1 MCEKPETETETVT
14 PRVAFATILQSLV
27 AESPNKP
34 TLPVMLPVMLSMLDQ
49 AMDHTG
55 LRLELAAA
63 PADHE
68 DDVAK
73 ARRRLSRRAYDMTSL
88 LADGAAGDGDWELF
102 DLADEARSA
111 AVALLRALDGDA

>member
-34 TLPVMLPVMLSMLDQ
+34 TLPVMLSMLDQ

-73 ARRRLSRRAYDMTSL
+73 ASRRRRLGAVRPGRR
-88 LADGAAGDGDWELF
+88 GAFRRRCA
-102 DLADEARSA
+102 AAR
-111 AVALLRALDGDA
+111 VGW

>member
-1 MCEKPETETETVT
+1 
-14 PRVAFATILQSLV
+14 
-27 AESPNKP
+27 
-34 TLPVMLPVMLSMLDQ
+34 MLSMLDQ

-73 ARRRLSRRAYDMTSL
+73 ASRRLSRRAYDMTSL
-88 LADGAAGDGDWELF
+88 LADGAAGAGDWELF

>member
-34 TLPVMLPVMLSMLDQ
+34 TLPVMLSMLDQ

-73 ARRRLSRRAYDMTSL
+73 ASRRLSRRAYDMTSL
-88 LADGAAGDGDWELF
+88 LADGAGRRRRLGAVRPGRRGAF
-102 DLADEARSA
+102 RRRCAAAR
-111 AVALLRALDGDA
+111 VGW

>member
-1 MCEKPETETETVT
+1 MCEKPETETVT

-27 AESPNKP
+27 TDSPNKP
-34 TLPVMLPVMLSMLDQ
+34 TLPVMLSMLDQ

-55 LRLELAAA
+55 LRLERDAT
-63 PADHE
+63 PTDYE
-68 DDVAK
+68 DDVAE
-73 ARRRLSRRAYDMTSL
+73 ARRGLSRKAYDVASL

>member
-34 TLPVMLPVMLSMLDQ
+34 TLPVMLSMLDQ

-73 ARRRLSRRAYDMTSL
+73 ASRRLSRRAVS
-88 LADGAAGDGDWELF
+88 
-102 DLADEARSA
+102 
-111 AVALLRALDGDA
+111 VQ

>member
-1 MCEKPETETETVT
+1 MCEKPETETVT

-34 TLPVMLPVMLSMLDQ
+34 TLPVMLSMLDQ

-88 LADGAAGDGDWELF
+88 LADGAAAGDWELF

>member
-1 MCEKPETETETVT
+1 MRETRNRNRNRDAAGGLRHHIAVAGG
-14 PRVAFATILQSLV
+14 RVAEQAHAARDAV
-27 AESPNKP
+27 
-34 TLPVMLPVMLSMLDQ
+34 DQ

-73 ARRRLSRRAYDMTSL
+73 ASRRLSRRAYDMTSL
-88 LADGAAGDGDWELF
+88 LADGAAGAGDWELF

>member
-1 MCEKPETETETVT
+1 MCEQTETETEPEAT
-14 PRVAFATILQSLV
+14 PRVALATILQSLV

-34 TLPVMLPVMLSMLDQ
+34 TLPVMLSMLDQ

-73 ARRRLSRRAYDMTSL
+73 ASRRLSRRAYDMTSL
-88 LADGAAGDGDWELF
+88 LADGAAGGNRPNQNRIATREYT
-102 DLADEARSA
+102 
-111 AVALLRALDGDA
+111 GGGTDASHITGKR

>member
-1 MCEKPETETETVT
+1 MCEQTETETKPEAT

-27 AESPNKP
+27 ADSPNKP
-34 TLPVMLPVMLSMLDQ
+34 TLPVMLSILDQ

-55 LRLELAAA
+55 LRLEHDAT
-63 PADHE
+63 PTDHE

>member
-73 ARRRLSRRAYDMTSL
+73 ARRRLSRRAYDMASL

>member
-1 MCEKPETETETVT
+1 MCEQTETETKPEAT
-14 PRVAFATILQSLV
+14 PRVALATILQSLV

-34 TLPVMLPVMLSMLDQ
+34 TLPVMLSILDQ

-55 LRLELAAA
+55 LRLERDAT
-63 PADHE
+63 PADYE

-73 ARRRLSRRAYDMTSL
+73 ASRRLSRRAYDVTSL

>member
-1 MCEKPETETETVT
+1 MCEQTETETKPEAT

-34 TLPVMLPVMLSMLDQ
+34 TLPVMLSMLDQ

-55 LRLELAAA
+55 LRLEHAAT
-63 PADHE
+63 PTDYEADVTE
-68 DDVAK
+68 
-73 ARRRLSRRAYDMTSL
+73 ARLGLSRKAYDVTSL
-88 LADGAAGDGDWELF
+88 LADGAAGEGDWELF

-111 AVALLRALDGDA
+111 AVALMRLLDGDA

>member
-1 MCEKPETETETVT
+1 MCEKPETETVT

-34 TLPVMLPVMLSMLDQ
+34 TLPVMLSMLDQ

-73 ARRRLSRRAYDMTSL
+73 ARRRLSRRAYDMTEPTGRRRGRRRRL
-88 LADGAAGDGDWELF
+88 GTVRPGRRGTFRRRCAA
-102 DLADEARSA
+102 AR
-111 AVALLRALDGDA
+111 VGR

>member
-1 MCEKPETETETVT
+1 MRET
-14 PRVAFATILQSLV
+14 RNRNRNRDAAGGLRHHIAVAV

-34 TLPVMLPVMLSMLDQ
+34 TLPVMLSMLDQ

-88 LADGAAGDGDWELF
+88 LADGAG
-102 DLADEARSA
+102 R
-111 AVALLRALDGDA
+111 

>member
-34 TLPVMLPVMLSMLDQ
+34 TLPVMLSMLDQ

-55 LRLELAAA
+55 LRLGL
-63 PADHE
+63 PP
-68 DDVAK
+68 
-73 ARRRLSRRAYDMTSL
+73 RRRTMRTMWRKP
-88 LADGAAGDGDWELF
+88 
-102 DLADEARSA
+102 A
-111 AVALLRALDGDA
+111 AVSRAGRMT

>member
-1 MCEKPETETETVT
+1 MCEQTETETETVT

-34 TLPVMLPVMLSMLDQ
+34 TLPVMLSMLDQ

-63 PADHE
+63 PATGSCSTWPTRR
-68 DDVAK
+68 V
-73 ARRRLSRRAYDMTSL
+73 RRRC
-88 LADGAAGDGDWELF
+88 AA
-102 DLADEARSA
+102 AR
-111 AVALLRALDGDA
+111 VGW